1 MTNEETAQYTRAKA
15 LRLMMYFA
23 AYPVRKCIDVFKKF
37 FGAKEVDSTIYY
49 YNWKEYMTSVFCCRT
64 RMVSTWY
71 DGGVWDDTI
80 DMSFGDI
87 IGSVR
92 IAQPSEEEKV
102 YETFLRIRERDK
114 NMARYF
120 VKWVS
125 ILCIR
130 HHDRHYGSE
139 IENTGA
145 APSFREPL
153 IYVHIPKATVILNE
167 NDLLKHD
174 IYDMF
179 FSVSCTYGLLGDKR
193 TSLYHNQTSIRGAR
207 TTFTAEEVSYQYV
220 HSHRPDMSCDYP
232 LSFENQCTGGNGTP
246 LNQLV
251 VSIKGYMR
259 NRNVHELSK
268 ALTELFCINLKT
280 YVGVESNAGGAY
292 KHIDRLGTS
301 SVNPVYRQYVKE
313 QYTISSNFLDKML
326 EVNGKYHFV
335 KFVASKTQIT
345 YGMTFTDI
353 AFALS
358 DLVYVTQKELSNVNP
373 DWYVKA
379 ALAVD
384 GNIVH
389 IANNGYSIPSRM
401 LESRA
406 SIVLNGKVYRFKEHE
421 ATTDRPRM
429 RVLKQAYLET
439 FFIQFISHVNKKLQ
453 KNETKQNQMH
463 LSSTSDGE
471 SEVYVRTS
479 TT

>member
-1 MTNEETAQYTRAKA
+1 MTIEEATSYTRAKA

-23 AYPVRKCIDVFKKF
+23 AYPVRKCIDVFRKF
-37 FGAKEVDSTIYY
+37 FGAKEVDSTIFYS
-49 YNWKEYMTSVFCCRT
+49 NWKEYMLSVFCRRT
-64 RMVSTWY
+64 RTVSSWY
-71 DGGVWDDTI
+71 DGGTYDDTI
-80 DMSFGDI
+80 DMSFNNILD
-87 IGSVR
+87 SVR
-92 IAQPSEEEKV
+92 ITTPSEQEKV
-102 YETFLRIRERDK
+102 YETFLRIREKDK
-114 NMARYF
+114 EMARYF
-120 VKWVS
+120 VKWIS
-125 ILCIR
+125 ILCVR
-130 HHDRHYGSE
+130 HDEGHYTSE

-153 IYVHIPKATVILNE
+153 IYVHIPKATVTLNE

-179 FSVSCTYGLLGDKR
+179 FAVSCTYGLLGDKR
-193 TSLYHNQTSIRGAR
+193 TALRHNQTSISGAR

-220 HSHRPDMSCDYP
+220 HSHRPDMYTDYP
-232 LSFENQCTGGNGTP
+232 LSFEPQCTGGNGTP

-259 NRNVHELSK
+259 DRNVHELSK
-268 ALTELFCINLKT
+268 ALTELFCINLNT

-301 SVNPVYRQYVKE
+301 SVNPVYRQYVRE
-313 QYTISSNFLDKML
+313 SQTISPNFLDKML
-326 EVNGKYHFV
+326 EMNNKYHFV

-345 YGMTFTDI
+345 YGMAFTDI

-384 GNIVH
+384 GKIVH
-389 IANNGYSIPSRM
+389 IANAGYSIPRHM
-401 LESRA
+401 FESHA
-406 SIVLNGKVYRFKEHE
+406 SITINSKVYRFKEHE

-429 RVLKQAYLET
+429 RVLKQGYLET

-453 KNETKQNQMH
+453 EK
-463 LSSTSDGE
+463 
-471 SEVYVRTS
+471 
-479 TT
+479 